1 MPKSQCHLTLE
12 KIFSS
17 ELVKDLLAL
26 FFRMSSLNLP
36 LLVAFSGIVL
46 LEIVYRKKK
55 KQINFN
61 LGQLKCIRPGSAH
74 NMFIFGHKVTT
85 QLCAQCPFLKPY
97 FLNFSDQ
104 QTLSPQNSRP
114 SASAKH
120 LPLEFFNSFLYPYSR
135 LQLQS

>member
-55 KQINFN
+55 TDKF
-61 LGQLKCIRPGSAH
+61 
-74 NMFIFGHKVTT
+74 
-85 QLCAQCPFLKPY
+85 
-97 FLNFSDQ
+97 
-104 QTLSPQNSRP
+104 
-114 SASAKH
+114 
-120 LPLEFFNSFLYPYSR
+120 
-135 LQLQS
+135 